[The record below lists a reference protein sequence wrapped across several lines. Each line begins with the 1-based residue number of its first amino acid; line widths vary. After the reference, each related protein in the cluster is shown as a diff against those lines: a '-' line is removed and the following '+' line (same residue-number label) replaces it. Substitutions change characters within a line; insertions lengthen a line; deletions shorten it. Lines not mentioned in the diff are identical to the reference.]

1 MASATMKFYKNLNLP
16 QTLDSD
22 SMYLVINGD
31 YAETYMTSQT
41 GVAKMVGN
49 SVMITQIANKLI
61 TDALNSQA
69 AAATQVQI
77 VADIAARDALTK
89 KDGLEV
95 LVLNATGDTSVKSGA
110 ATYVYRSSN
119 TTWYKISEA
128 ESMDLVLQWDAI
140 QGKPVS
146 TAAQIDAAVAAS
158 HTHAN
163 MSTLNK
169 LGEDAQGLL
178 FDGKAVGPRL
188 TDSAW

>member
-1 MASATMKFYKNLNLP
+1 MASATMSFYKMLTLP
-16 QTLDSD
+16 QSLVAD
-22 SMYLVINGD
+22 SMYLVLNGN
-31 YAETYMTSQT
+31 YVETYMTSQT

-49 SVMITQIANKLI
+49 SQMISEIANKLI

-77 VADIAARDALTK
+77 VADIAARNALTK

-95 LVLNATGDTSVKSGA
+95 LVLDATGDTSVKSGA

-128 ESMDLVLQWDAI
+128 ESMDVVLQWDAI
-140 QGKPVS
+140 QGKPS
-146 TAAQIDAAVAAS
+146 ATAAQIDDSVSKA

-163 MSTLNK
+163 MAVLND
-169 LGEDAQGLL
+169 LGSDSQGLL
-178 FDGKAVGPRL
+178 YKGAPVGPRL
-188 TDSAW
+188 TDSNW

>member
-1 MASATMKFYKNLNLP
+1 MASATMNFFKMLNLP
-16 QTLDSD
+16 QTLEGD
-22 SMYLVINGD
+22 SMYMVINGD

-41 GVAKMVGN
+41 GIPKMVGN
-49 SVMITQIANKLI
+49 SVMISEIANQLI
-61 TDALNSQA
+61 TEALNSQA
-69 AAATQVQI
+69 AAATQVQV
-77 VADIAARDALTK
+77 VADIAARNALVK

-95 LVLNATGDTSVKSGA
+95 LVLDATGDATVAAGA
-110 ATYVYRSSN
+110 ATYVYRNSD

-128 ESMDLVLQWDAI
+128 ESMDVVLRWDAI

-163 MSTLNK
+163 MGTLNK

-178 FDGKAVGPRL
+178 FDGKPVGPRL
-188 TDSAW
+188 TDSNW